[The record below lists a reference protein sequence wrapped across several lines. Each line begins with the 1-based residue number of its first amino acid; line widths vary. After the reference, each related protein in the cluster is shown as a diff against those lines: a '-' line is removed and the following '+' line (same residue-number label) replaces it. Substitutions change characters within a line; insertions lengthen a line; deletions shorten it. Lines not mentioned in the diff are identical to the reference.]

1 MRFFRPVVLIPVVFV
16 LLAVPAVLAL
26 VPWGTGTVV
35 SYTTFMSKAEA
46 GAFAA
51 IAVRGADIT
60 GRAADGTVLTTEAPA
75 VDAVV
80 TRLTATGA
88 DLTFEEPGVTPWEVA
103 KAVVPMVLVIGILVF
118 VLHRMGGGL
127 MRGGA
132 PFAST
137 AQTGKTFNDVAGAGE
152 AKQDLME
159 VVDFLGNPQRYAAL
173 GAAVPKGVLLSGP
186 PGTGKTLLAKAMAG
200 EAGVPFLSV
209 SGSDFVEMFVGLG
222 AKRVRDL
229 FKRARAQAP
238 CIVFIDEIDAV
249 GRSRAGSSGG
259 GGGGGP
265 QNDEREQTLN
275 QLLVEMDG
283 FVAGTGIVVVAA
295 TNRPDVL
302 DEALLRPGR
311 FDRRIVVGR
320 PDMTG
325 RREILAVHAV
335 GKPLDGVDLDQVAR
349 STTGFSGADLEN
361 LVNEAAL
368 WAARHGRHTVT
379 PADFEAARDKI
390 LMGAERKTL
399 TMSAEER
406 RLTAFHEAGHAL
418 MALCF
423 PHSDPIHKATILPR
437 GQALGLVMRVP
448 ERDRISLT
456 LAQIKADLRVAV
468 GGRVAE
474 QMVFGPERVTTGAS
488 SDIAHATDIA
498 WRMVTEWGLSEKAG
512 FLRYPSRCEAGAS
525 MLSDHAAETVTSE
538 VRRIIDDAMAD
549 AHAAMDQN
557 LDSLHRIA
565 EALLDRET
573 LTGAEI
579 GQIAALRQAA

>member
-1 MRFFRPVVLIPVVFV
+1 MRFFRPVILVPVIVV
-16 LLAVPAVLAL
+16 LLMLSAAAVF
-26 VPWGTGTVV
+26 VPWGTGTAV
-35 SYTTFMSKAEA
+35 SYTAFMSQAEA

-51 IAVRGADIT
+51 ITVRGAEIT
-60 GRAADGTVLTTEAPA
+60 GRAPDGAVVMTEAPA

-80 TRLTATGA
+80 ARLTATGA
-88 DLTFEEPGVTPWEVA
+88 DLTFEDPGVAPWDVA
-103 KAVVPMVLVIGILVF
+103 KSVMPMVLVIGILGF
-118 VLHRMGGGL
+118 ALHRMGGGL

-137 AQTGKTFNDVAGAGE
+137 ARTGKTFNDVAGAGE

-249 GRSRAGSSGG
+249 GRARGGS
-259 GGGGGP
+259 GGGP
-265 QNDEREQTLN
+265 QNEEREQTLN

-320 PDMTG
+320 PDMAG
-325 RREILAVHAV
+325 RREILAVHAI

-368 WAARHGRHTVT
+368 WAARQGRVTVT

-399 TMSAEER
+399 TMSPEER

-437 GQALGLVMRVP
+437 GQSLGLVMRVP

-474 QMVFGPERVTTGAS
+474 QMVFGAERVTTGAS

-512 FLRYPSRCEAGAS
+512 FLRYPARGEAGAS
-525 MLSDHAAETVTSE
+525 MMSDHAAETVTSE

>member
-1 MRFFRPVVLIPVVFV
+1 MRYFRPLIVIPVVIGLLV
-16 LLAVPAVLAL
+16 LGGGIAFLSWEDAREV
-26 VPWGTGTVV
+26 T
-35 SYTTFMSKAEA
+35 YTAFMAKAEA
-46 GAFAA
+46 GAFSG
-51 IAVRGADIT
+51 ITVRGQEVT
-60 GRAADGTVLTTEAPA
+60 GRDADGIAWQTEAPA
-75 VDAVV
+75 VDSVV

-88 DLTFEEPGVTPWEVA
+88 DLSFGGPGITGADVFKTMVP
-103 KAVVPMVLVIGILVF
+103 AVLIVVILAF
-118 VLHRMGGGL
+118 VLNRMGGGL

-137 AQTGKTFNDVAGAGE
+137 ARTGKTFSDVAGAGE

-159 VVDFLGNPQRYAAL
+159 VVDFLANPGRYAGL
-173 GAAVPKGVLLSGP
+173 GATVPKGVLLSGP

-229 FKRARAQAP
+229 FKRARDQAP

-249 GRSRAGSSGG
+249 GRARGGSGG
-259 GGGGGP
+259 GA
-265 QNDEREQTLN
+265 QNEEREQTLN

-283 FVAGTGIVVVAA
+283 FAAGTGIVVVAA

-320 PDMTG
+320 PDLAG
-325 RREILAVHAV
+325 RREILAVHSF

-349 STTGFSGADLEN
+349 ATPGFSGADLEN

-368 WAARHGRHTVT
+368 WAARHGRTTVT
-379 PADFEAARDKI
+379 PPDFEAARDKI

-399 TMSAEER
+399 TMTAEER
-406 RLTAFHEAGHAL
+406 RLTAYHEAGHAL

-423 PHSDPIHKATILPR
+423 PCSDPIHKATILPR

-448 ERDRISLT
+448 ERDRISMT

-474 QMVFGPERVTTGAS
+474 LMVFGPDRVTTGAS
-488 SDIAHATDIA
+488 SDIQQATDIA

-512 FLRYPSRCEAGAS
+512 FLRYPGRGEAGAG
-525 MLSDHAAETVTSE
+525 MMSDHAAETVTSE
-538 VRRIIDDAMAD
+538 VRRIIDEAMAD
-549 AHAAMDQN
+549 AHAAMAANADA
-557 LDSLHRIA
+557 LDRIA

-573 LTGAEI
+573 LTGGEI
-579 GQIAALRQAA
+579 AALAALRQAA

>member
-1 MRFFRPVVLIPVVFV
+1 MRFFRPVVLIPVILA

-35 SYTTFMSKAEA
+35 SYTAFMGKAEA

-51 IAVRGADIT
+51 IIVRGAEIT
-60 GRAADGTVLTTEAPA
+60 GRATDGTVLTTEAPA

-80 TRLTATGA
+80 ARLTATGA
-88 DLTFEEPGVTPWEVA
+88 DLTFQEPGVTPWEVA
-103 KAVVPMVLVIGILVF
+103 KSVVPMVLIIGILGF

-137 AQTGKTFNDVAGAGE
+137 VRTGKTFSDVAGAGE

-249 GRSRAGSSGG
+249 GRARAGSS
-259 GGGGGP
+259 GGGGP

-311 FDRRIVVGR
+311 FDRRIMVGR
-320 PDMTG
+320 PDMAG

-368 WAARHGRHTVT
+368 WAARHGRVTVT

-399 TMSAEER
+399 TMTPEER

-418 MALCF
+418 MALYF
-423 PHSDPIHKATILPR
+423 SHSDPIHKATILPR
-437 GQALGLVMRVP
+437 GQSLGLVMRVP

-512 FLRYPSRCEAGAS
+512 FLRYPSRGEAGAS

-549 AHAAMDQN
+549 ARAAMERN
-557 LDSLHRIA
+557 LDSLHLIA

-579 GQIAALRQAA
+579 SQIATLRRAA